1 MHLIAA
7 ALLTAL
13 AVTSPVRAA
22 PELIL
27 INGKVF
33 TSDAG
38 RPAAEAFA
46 VTKGRFTAVGST
58 AAVRLL
64 AGRSTR
70 IVDAGAR
77 LVIPGLI
84 DAHVHVDPPPPGR
97 PILFPDPPFPK
108 SETEAILGSVAA
120 AAQSGPGWLS
130 GDISVAVFNDPKAG
144 RTALD
149 AIAPHNPVMLTATV
163 GHEVLLN
170 SRALEALG
178 INDEIEDPIGGRWG
192 RDVAGRLTGQAYES
206 AATLVS
212 RRSATMDP
220 NAALEAA
227 SMRRTSD
234 AYLRWGVTSV
244 DLMAQEA
251 TLEGARAALERAR
264 VPIRWAVYAWGLPQ
278 TAIKDA
284 WREVD
289 TAGGVWPPLTR
300 LGGSKWILDG
310 SPLDRGAYLL
320 EDYTDQPGWRGRPD
334 FTEVQLSEILSGA
347 LVSSH
352 QAALH
357 TVGDG
362 TAEMLLRVMEQL
374 APASRWRKVRVRIE
388 HGDGVYGD
396 RIARTANLGIV
407 IVQNPVHLGKFVADS
422 HQTYQVARWGA
433 RAAQFQQLK
442 SLLTAGVRLGFGS
455 DSSNAGPDANPFL
468 NIMIATSDP
477 LHPSEAI
484 TREEALI
491 AYTAGSAYA
500 ERQENM
506 KGKIKPGLVADW
518 AVLSQ
523 DILTVPLDA
532 LPATT
537 SLLTVVG
544 GSVVYAD
551 APWRNLHPP

>member
-1 MHLIAA
+1 MHRMAA
-7 ALLTAL
+7 ALLIAL
-13 AVTSPVRAA
+13 AVAA
-22 PELIL
+22 PVHAAPDLIL

-46 VTKGRFTAVGST
+46 VTEERFTAVGDT
-58 AAVRLL
+58 TAVRRL
-64 AGRSTR
+64 AGPSTR
-70 IVDAGAR
+70 IIDAGGR

-97 PILFPDPPFPK
+97 PIVFPRPPFPK
-108 SETEAILGSVAA
+108 SETDAILVSVAGA
-120 AAQSGPGWLS
+120 AKSGPGWLS
-130 GDISVAVFNDPKAG
+130 GDISVAVFNDPRAG

-149 AIAPHNPVMLTATV
+149 AIAPHNAVMLTATV
-163 GHEVLLN
+163 GHEILLN

-192 RDVAGRLTGQAYES
+192 RDGAGRLTGQAYES
-206 AATLVS
+206 AATLVW
-212 RRSATMDP
+212 RRAATMDP

-227 SMRRTSD
+227 NIRRTSD

-251 TLEGARAALERAR
+251 TLEGVRAALERAR

-289 TAGGVWPPLTR
+289 TAGGVWPPRTR

-334 FTEVQLSEILSGA
+334 FTEIQLSEILGGA
-347 LVSSH
+347 LASSH
-352 QAALH
+352 QVALH

-362 TAEMLLRVMEQL
+362 TAEMVLRVMEKL

-388 HGDGVYGD
+388 HGDGIYGD
-396 RIARTANLGIV
+396 RIARTANFGIV

-422 HQTYQVARWGA
+422 GRTYQVARWGA

-468 NIMIATSDP
+468 NIMIAASDP

-491 AYTAGSAYA
+491 AYTTGSAYA
-500 ERQENM
+500 ERQEDI
-506 KGKIKPGLVADW
+506 KGKIKAGLVADW

-523 DILTVPLDA
+523 DILTVPLDV
-532 LPATT
+532 LPSTT

-544 GSVVYAD
+544 GAVVYAD
-551 APWRNLHPP
+551 TPWRNLLTR

>member
-1 MHLIAA
+1 MHRLATALLIALA
-7 ALLTAL
+7 A
-13 AVTSPVRAA
+13 AA
-22 PELIL
+22 PAGAEPDLIL
-27 INGKVF
+27 INAKVF

-46 VTKGRFTAVGST
+46 VTDGRFSAVGRT
-58 AAVRLL
+58 AAVRRL
-64 AGRSTR
+64 AGPSTR
-70 IVDAGAR
+70 IVDAGGR

-97 PILFPDPPFPK
+97 PIVSPGP
-108 SETEAILGSVAA
+108 ILARVAA
-120 AAQSGPGWLS
+120 ATQSGPGWLS

-149 AIAPHNPVMLTATV
+149 AVAPGNPVILTATP
-163 GHEVLLN
+163 GHEILLN

-178 INDEIEDPIGGRWG
+178 IDDRIEDPIGGRWG

-206 AATLVS
+206 AATLVA
-212 RRSATMDP
+212 RRAAAMDP

-227 SMRRTSD
+227 NMRRTAD
-234 AYLRWGVTSV
+234 TYIRWGVTSV

-251 TLEGARAALERAR
+251 TLEGVRAALERAR
-264 VPIRWAVYAWGLPQ
+264 VPIRWTVYAWGLPQ
-278 TAIKDA
+278 TAIEDA

-289 TAGGVWPPLTR
+289 TAGGVWPALTR

-320 EDYTDQPGWRGRPD
+320 EDYADQPGWRGRCD
-334 FTEVQLSEILSGA
+334 FTEVQLGEILGGA
-347 LVSSH
+347 LASSH
-352 QAALH
+352 QVALH

-362 TAEMLLRVMEQL
+362 TAEMVLRVMEKL
-374 APASRWRKVRVRIE
+374 APASQWREVRVRME

-407 IVQNPVHLGKFVADS
+407 IVQNPVHLGRFLVDGG
-422 HQTYQVARWGA
+422 QTYQEARWGA

-442 SLLTAGVRLGFGS
+442 SLLAAGVRLGFGS

-468 NIMIATSDP
+468 NIRIASSDP
-477 LHPSEAI
+477 LHPDEAI

-500 ERQENM
+500 ERQEEI

-523 DILTVPLDA
+523 DILTAPLET

-551 APWRNLHPP
+551 ARQNLVAR

>member
-1 MHLIAA
+1 MHRLATALLIALA
-7 ALLTAL
+7 A
-13 AVTSPVRAA
+13 AA
-22 PELIL
+22 PAGAAPDLIL
-27 INGKVF
+27 INAKVF

-46 VTKGRFTAVGST
+46 VTDGRFSAVGRT
-58 AAVRLL
+58 AAVRRL
-64 AGRSTR
+64 AGPSTR
-70 IVDAGAR
+70 IVDAGGR

-97 PILFPDPPFPK
+97 PIVSPGP
-108 SETEAILGSVAA
+108 ILARVAA
-120 AAQSGPGWLS
+120 ATQSGPGWLS

-149 AIAPHNPVMLTATV
+149 AVAPGNPVILTATP
-163 GHEVLLN
+163 GHEILLN

-178 INDEIEDPIGGRWG
+178 IDDRIEDPIGGRWG

-206 AATLVS
+206 AATLVA
-212 RRSATMDP
+212 RRAAAMDP

-227 SMRRTSD
+227 NMRRTAD
-234 AYLRWGVTSV
+234 TYIRWGVTSV

-251 TLEGARAALERAR
+251 TLEGVRAALERAR
-264 VPIRWAVYAWGLPQ
+264 VPIRWTVYAWGLPQ
-278 TAIKDA
+278 TAIEDA

-289 TAGGVWPPLTR
+289 TAGGVWPALTR

-320 EDYTDQPGWRGRPD
+320 EDYADQPGWRGRCD
-334 FTEVQLSEILSGA
+334 FTEVQLGEILGGA
-347 LVSSH
+347 LASSH
-352 QAALH
+352 QVALH

-362 TAEMLLRVMEQL
+362 TAEMVLRVMEKL
-374 APASRWRKVRVRIE
+374 APASQWREVRVRME

-407 IVQNPVHLGKFVADS
+407 IVQNPVHLGRFLVDGG
-422 HQTYQVARWGA
+422 QTYQEARWGA

-442 SLLTAGVRLGFGS
+442 SLLAAGVRLGFGS

-468 NIMIATSDP
+468 NIRIASSDP
-477 LHPSEAI
+477 LHPDEAI

-500 ERQENM
+500 ERQEEI

-523 DILTVPLDA
+523 DILTAPLET

-551 APWRNLHPP
+551 ARQNLVAR